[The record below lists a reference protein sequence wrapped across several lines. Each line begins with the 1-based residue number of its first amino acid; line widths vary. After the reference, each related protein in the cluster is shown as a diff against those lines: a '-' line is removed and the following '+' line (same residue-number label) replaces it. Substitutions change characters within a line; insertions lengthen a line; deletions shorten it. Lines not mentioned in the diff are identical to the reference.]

1 MYLNNIIF
9 SVLFQ
14 VYDGLYAIAVRDFGK
29 AAKLFLE
36 TVSTF
41 TSYELMDYTQFVKVS
56 YMFLSLLTIHV
67 FARARLFSF
76 ILTR

>member
-1 MYLNNIIF
+1 M
-9 SVLFQ
+9 
-14 VYDGLYAIAVRDFGK
+14 RDFGK

-56 YMFLSLLTIHV
+56 QMIINLKAPGYVAGSKNEL
-67 FARARLFSF
+67 
-76 ILTR
+76 

>member
-1 MYLNNIIF
+1 MTLIGIVKGPKNHNRVTRF
-9 SVLFQ
+9 SILFQ

-56 YMFLSLLTIHV
+56 LQALITTYWNN
-67 FARARLFSF
+67 
-76 ILTR
+76 

>member
-1 MYLNNIIF
+1 MIYICLK
-9 SVLFQ
+9 

-29 AAKLFLE
+29 AARLFLE

-56 YMFLSLLTIHV
+56 IYYEQ
-67 FARARLFSF
+67 F
-76 ILTR
+76 IINTTTL